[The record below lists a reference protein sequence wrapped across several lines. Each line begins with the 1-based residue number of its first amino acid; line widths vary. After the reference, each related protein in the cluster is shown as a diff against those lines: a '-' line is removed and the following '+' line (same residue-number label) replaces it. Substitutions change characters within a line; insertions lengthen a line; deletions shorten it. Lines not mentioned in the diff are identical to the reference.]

1 MFLKLILSFFI
12 FSETLPPIKIH
23 DFFSEDVCNLVKISL
38 TKKNTSKINK
48 RKYRLKKRSK
58 KYSKKRKSYKKKTSN
73 NKIKSKKQN
82 KKSSKNLNF
91 SYCTLISPKKFKKIY
106 LAMALKNGKKYLL
119 FSGSLYKEGDF
130 ILIDRESYKILRI
143 SLDKIIL
150 EKDKK
155 CYILPVAL
163 KINS

>member
-12 FSETLPPIKIH
+12 FADTLPPIKIH

-38 TKKNTSKINK
+38 IKKNTSKVNK
-48 RKYRLKKRSK
+48 RKYRLNR
-58 KYSKKRKSYKKKTSN
+58 KRKFYKKKVSN
-73 NKIKSKKQN
+73 NKVKSKKQN
-82 KKSSKNLNF
+82 KKSSKNFQNF
-91 SYCTLISPKKFKKIY
+91 SYCTLISPKRFKNIY
-106 LAMALKNGKKYLL
+106 LAIALKDGKKYLL
-119 FSGSLYKEGDF
+119 FNGSLYKEGDF
-130 ILIDRESYKILRI
+130 ILIDRESYKILKI

-150 EKDKK
+150 EKNKK